1 MVLANLPKGLP
12 ILDLSIPLDSTP
24 SWNERNPKFFNI
36 LFSLYN
42 SFLDDDATFSI
53 FYLDDPNVLK
63 DIMGYLSSNNFKI
76 HQKWWVV
83 NIGFKISKPKYPLRW
98 FFFIGSCVVF
108 DSTYNSQCCMFILSI
123 LASSS
128 IIFCWF
134 QLLRVNW
141 KGFVILIL
149 TFTYIMI

>member
-1 MVLANLPKGLP
+1 MHHVGGAVDLVLANLPEGLP

-24 SWNERNPKFFNI
+24 SWNERNPKSLNI

-108 DSTYNSQCCMFILSI
+108 DSTYNSQCYMFILSI

-128 IIFCWF
+128 IIFC
-134 QLLRVNW
+134 
-141 KGFVILIL
+141 
-149 TFTYIMI
+149 